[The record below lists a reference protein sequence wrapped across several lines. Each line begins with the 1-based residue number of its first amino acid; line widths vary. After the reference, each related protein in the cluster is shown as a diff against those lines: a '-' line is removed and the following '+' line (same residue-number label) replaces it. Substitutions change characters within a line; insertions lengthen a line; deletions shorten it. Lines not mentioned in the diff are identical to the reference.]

1 MKKIMNYIS
10 LIIYYAIGNKIPN
23 KFGGVKFR
31 RILVKNIFKE
41 CGKNVNISENVYFG
55 TGKNIV
61 LYNNAG
67 IGSGTKI
74 FGNGNVTIGS
84 HVTMGPEVMI
94 ITGDHKIEWCEN
106 GEKINSIII
115 SNVKIG
121 SHSYIGA
128 RVTILQG
135 VTIGEKSI
143 VGACSLVNKNVD
155 VSSLFAGV
163 PAKKI
168 KDI

>member
-1 MKKIMNYIS
+1 MNYIS

-94 ITGDHKIEWCEN
+94 ITGDHKIRWSDN
-106 GEKINSIII
+106 DKIINNIVVGD
-115 SNVKIG
+115 VKIG
-121 SHSYIGA
+121 NYTYIGA

-135 VTIGEKSI
+135 VTIGDKSV
-143 VGACSLVNKNVD
+143 VGACSLVNKDVD
-155 VSSLFAGV
+155 NKCLYAGV
-163 PAKKI
+163 PVKKI
-168 KDI
+168 RNI